1 MFVSGLAS
9 RILFRTRQSTFRTFS
24 ISNSLFKD
32 YYKILGVPR
41 NASAKDIKKS
51 YYDLAKQF
59 HPDTN
64 QGDPNAQKKFQEV
77 SEAYEVLSD
86 ETKKGDY
93 DNFGSSSE
101 RQNPFGGQHESQGG
115 FGNFQRA
122 RKGQS
127 GGIKWEYKSNVD
139 PEQLFKTIFGEFS
152 RGFQGAG
159 QRTSNPFDD
168 FVNFGFGGGQEATT
182 VLSFQ
187 EAARGCEK
195 EVEVVVASG
204 HFRNPTLQKKKFKVP
219 IPAGI
224 ADGQTLRMSLGQ
236 GQELFVNVR
245 VEQSTYF
252 RREGSDIHTDANI
265 SLSQAILGGIIRVQ
279 GLREDLNVRIP
290 AGTSSHSI
298 LTLSGRG
305 IKKMDTYSSH
315 GDHYVHLR
323 IKMPT
328 SLTEEQKELMEEF
341 AYYEKDTPGTV
352 NGVDKSIFRRRK
364 STPQQSPSQE
374 ENKSQQENKT
384 QEHTTGDK
392 EEENKEEGFLS
403 KSLSKLKKSIFG

>member
-1 MFVSGLAS
+1 MFASGLVP
-9 RILFRTRQSTFRTFS
+9 RILFNTRHSLRSFS
-24 ISNSLFKD
+24 VSNSLLKD

-41 NASAKDIKKS
+41 NASAKDIKKG

-64 QGDPNAQKKFQEV
+64 QGDPNSQKKFQEV

-86 ETKKGDY
+86 ETKRSDY
-93 DNFGSSSE
+93 DNFGSSADQQNQN
-101 RQNPFGGQHESQGG
+101 QNPFGGFGGQQRQQGG
-115 FGNFQRA
+115 FGNFQKA
-122 RKGQS
+122 RKGQA

-139 PEQLFKTIFGEFS
+139 PEELFKNIFGEFS
-152 RGFQGAG
+152 RGFGGPG

-187 EAARGCEK
+187 EAAKGCER
-195 EVEVVVASG
+195 EVEVMVASG
-204 HFRNPTLQKKKFKVP
+204 HPRNPVLNKKKFKVP

-224 ADGQTLRMSLGQ
+224 ADGQTLRMSLGH

-245 VEQSTYF
+245 VEPSNYF
-252 RREGSDIHTDANI
+252 RREGTDIHTDANI
-265 SLSQAILGGIIRVQ
+265 SISQAILGGIIRVQ
-279 GLREDLNVRIP
+279 GLTEDLNVRIHP
-290 AGTSSHSI
+290 GTDSHSV

-305 IKKMDTYSSH
+305 IKKMESYNSF
-315 GDHYVHLR
+315 GDHYIHLR

-328 SLTEEQKELMEEF
+328 NLTPEQKELMQDF

-352 NGVDKSIFRRRK
+352 NGVDKSIFRRK
-364 STPQQSPSQE
+364 KTESEEPQ
-374 ENKSQQENKT
+374 SQQQNKT
-384 QEHTTGDK
+384 EESTAGGK
-392 EEENKEEGFLS
+392 ESEPVQEEGFLS
-403 KSLSKLKKSIFG
+403 RMKKSIFG

>member
-1 MFVSGLAS
+1 M
-9 RILFRTRQSTFRTFS
+9 
-24 ISNSLFKD
+24 
-32 YYKILGVPR
+32 PR
-41 NASAKDIKKS
+41 NASAKDIKKG

-64 QGDPNAQKKFQEV
+64 QGDPNSQKKFQEV

-86 ETKKGDY
+86 ETKRSDY
-93 DNFGSSSE
+93 DNFGSSTDN
-101 RQNPFGGQHESQGG
+101 QDPFGGQQQQKQGG

-122 RKGQS
+122 RKGQA
-127 GGIKWEYKSNVD
+127 GGIKWEYKSNVN
-139 PEQLFKTIFGEFS
+139 PEDLFKNIFGEFS
-152 RGFQGAG
+152 RGRFGGAG

-187 EAARGCEK
+187 EAAKGCER
-195 EVEVVVASG
+195 EVEVMVVEVSG
-204 HFRNPTLQKKKFKVP
+204 LKKKKFKVP
-219 IPAGI
+219 IPSGI

-245 VEQSTYF
+245 VEPSTYF
-252 RREGSDIHTDANI
+252 RRDGSDIHTDANI
-265 SLSQAILGGIIRVQ
+265 SISQAILGGIIRVQ
-279 GLREDLNVRIP
+279 GLAEDINVRIHP
-290 AGTSSHSI
+290 GTDSHSI

-305 IKKMDTYSSH
+305 IKKMESYNSF
-315 GDHYVHLR
+315 GDHYIHLR

-328 SLTEEQKELMEEF
+328 NLTPEQKELMQDF

-364 STPQQSPSQE
+364 TESQE
-374 ENKSQQENKT
+374 PPSQQENT
-384 QEHTTGDK
+384 SGEK
-392 EEENKEEGFLS
+392 ESETKQEEGF
-403 KSLSKLKKSIFG
+403 LSKLKKSIFG